1 MRDLSSKKKASLI
14 FDYLIFVQRNAV
26 RLMKEGKNL
35 SEYTLV
41 DYLVEEL
48 NYTPEEALEIR
59 DEVADAM
66 KKAQEKAN
74 HGKSEN

>member
-1 MRDLSSKKKASLI
+1 
-14 FDYLIFVQRNAV
+14 
-26 RLMKEGKNL
+26 MKEGKNL

-48 NYTPEEALEIR
+48 NYTQEEALEIR

-66 KKAQEKAN
+66 KKVQEKVN